1 MNTPTISAG
10 DTAWVLV
17 SAALVMLM
25 VPGLAFFY
33 GGLVRGKSALNTI
46 MMSMAALG
54 LVSVQWVVF
63 GYSLAF
69 SPGSSLV
76 GGLHWLA
83 LRGVGA
89 DPNASYAATI
99 PHLAFAAFQAMF
111 AAITIALVSG
121 AVVERMRFPAYLLFA
136 LLWTTLI
143 YDPLAHWVWGDG
155 GWLRS
160 LGALDFAGGTV
171 VHISAGVSALVA
183 ALMLGAR
190 RDFGRNALLPHNVP
204 FTVLGAGL
212 LWFGWFGFNGGS
224 ALAAS
229 GLAANAFVT
238 THTAAAS
245 ALTGW
250 MLLDYWRTR
259 RCTVVGAATGAV
271 VGLVAITP
279 AAGFVTPAASILI
292 GMLAAGASY
301 GAMQLRARTRVDD
314 ALDVFACHG
323 IAGIT
328 GAMLTGVFATK
339 AVNAGG
345 ADGLL
350 AGNPA
355 QLGVQALAVLATIA
369 LAGGGTAML
378 LTFLRAAMGIRLA
391 LGDEVSGID
400 AAEHGERAY
409 HGGSAGELA
418 SELDELGTS
427 VVMATERDAGA
438 REAA

>member
-1 MNTPTISAG
+1 
-10 DTAWVLV
+10 
-17 SAALVMLM
+17 
-25 VPGLAFFY
+25 
-33 GGLVRGKSALNTI
+33 
-46 MMSMAALG
+46 
-54 LVSVQWVVF
+54 
-63 GYSLAF
+63 
-69 SPGSSLV
+69 
-76 GGLHWLA
+76 
-83 LRGVGA
+83 
-89 DPNASYAATI
+89 
-99 PHLAFAAFQAMF
+99 
-111 AAITIALVSG
+111 
-121 AVVERMRFPAYLLFA
+121 
-136 LLWTTLI
+136 
-143 YDPLAHWVWGDG
+143 
-155 GWLRS
+155 
-160 LGALDFAGGTV
+160 
-171 VHISAGVSALVA
+171 VSALVA

-292 GMLAAGASY
+292 GMLAAGASH

-378 LTFLRAAMGIRLA
+378 LTFVRAAMGIRLA

>member
-1 MNTPTISAG
+1 
-10 DTAWVLV
+10 
-17 SAALVMLM
+17 
-25 VPGLAFFY
+25 
-33 GGLVRGKSALNTI
+33 
-46 MMSMAALG
+46 
-54 LVSVQWVVF
+54 
-63 GYSLAF
+63 
-69 SPGSSLV
+69 
-76 GGLHWLA
+76 
-83 LRGVGA
+83 
-89 DPNASYAATI
+89 
-99 PHLAFAAFQAMF
+99 
-111 AAITIALVSG
+111 
-121 AVVERMRFPAYLLFA
+121 
-136 LLWTTLI
+136 
-143 YDPLAHWVWGDG
+143 
-155 GWLRS
+155 
-160 LGALDFAGGTV
+160 
-171 VHISAGVSALVA
+171 
-183 ALMLGAR
+183 
-190 RDFGRNALLPHNVP
+190 
-204 FTVLGAGL
+204 
-212 LWFGWFGFNGGS
+212 
-224 ALAAS
+224 
-229 GLAANAFVT
+229 
-238 THTAAAS
+238 
-245 ALTGW
+245 